1 MLSKTLQR
9 MRSLSVFD
17 ILYYVLKFLLSICTA
32 YMHWNLLKLFLNN
45 DMPGIVVLTGSMVPG
60 FMRGDISAIKSTNY
74 NLGIEVGDIVGYSL
88 MHRAI
93 PISHRIIERR
103 TIVDKDFP
111 CDINSTAVDTS
122 GIVLYHGPSNAP
134 GAINLS
140 ALPDPCRKLAFITK
154 GDANKVDD
162 TFLYTSGR
170 AYLEPHELVGKML
183 INLPGLGYMTIL
195 LQEHKWAKVLLF
207 GMIIFMA
214 ISGQEE

>member
-1 MLSKTLQR
+1 MFSKTLQR
-9 MRSLSVFD
+9 VRSLSVFD
-17 ILYYVLKFLLSICTA
+17 VLYYVLKFVLSICTA

-60 FMRGDISAIKSTNY
+60 FMRGDISAIKSTNH

-103 TIVDKDFP
+103 IIIDKDFP
-111 CDINSTAVDTS
+111 CDMNSTVVDATGAV
-122 GIVLYHGPSNAP
+122 LHHGPSSIAKVASP
-134 GAINLS
+134 PV
-140 ALPDPCRKLAFITK
+140 LPSPCRRLAFITK
-154 GDANKVDD
+154 GDANKVKD
-162 TFLYTSGR
+162 TFLYTTGR
-170 AYLEPHELVGKML
+170 VYLEPYEVVGKML

-214 ISGQEE
+214 ISGREE